1 MKGICCICREK
12 IAAEKL
18 PAGRVVASFRLQHYG
33 LCPACQGRTRA
44 GISRAYGQLAPV
56 LNGSSAAAPEGAG
69 V

>member
-12 IAAEKL
+12 IEAEKL

-44 GISRAYGQLAPV
+44 DISRVYGPV
-56 LNGSSAAAPEGAG
+56 SPPMSGTISPNGAG
-69 V
+69 R